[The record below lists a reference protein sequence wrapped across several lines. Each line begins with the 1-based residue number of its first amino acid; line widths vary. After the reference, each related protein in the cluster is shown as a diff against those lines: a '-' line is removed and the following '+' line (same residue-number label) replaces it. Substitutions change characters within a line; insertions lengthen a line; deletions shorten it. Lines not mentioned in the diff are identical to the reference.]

1 MQSAI
6 VLEIFRVVRRCDKAV
21 RYIVNTVLVDKIKE
35 LAKLG
40 GRVPQERDP
49 SGAINLVEGVNL
61 GVIHHLE
68 VVPCKTTTVCEPF
81 HDVVWRGTGQIE
93 FADSFEYVLKLGIE
107 GTGQHSSSVIVA
119 IIVVDRVLFF
129 VGLALLVSVLLV
141 EVKRILCASSVAQ
154 YDPGLVLLFSPLV
167 AAVAAAAAVVVPVVV
182 VVAGGLVL
190 LLASQVTR
198 LFSVVGGMVVASSST
213 ACLLRWLC
221 VFRWASPGINQIN
234 EMRIRIRSLV
244 GSIVGQIK
252 NWPGIIGIPGVVSS
266 RGL

>member
-1 MQSAI
+1 
-6 VLEIFRVVRRCDKAV
+6 
-21 RYIVNTVLVDKIKE
+21 
-35 LAKLG
+35 
-40 GRVPQERDP
+40 
-49 SGAINLVEGVNL
+49 
-61 GVIHHLE
+61 
-68 VVPCKTTTVCEPF
+68 
-81 HDVVWRGTGQIE
+81 VWRGTGQIE